1 MHLVAAVSPS
11 LIRAERIRCR
21 QIPKLIHT
29 AMAGFLKR
37 GQSQIAEKVD
47 DPRYQDA
54 RRLRWPRG
62 GADLARQ
69 LHNFNGNKLSTQ
81 SIED

>member
-1 MHLVAAVSPS
+1 
-11 LIRAERIRCR
+11 
-21 QIPKLIHT
+21 
-29 AMAGFLKR
+29 MAGFLKR